1 MRLWRKLPRT
11 NNHPFTDE
19 CETRCRKVLR
29 FLFEVE
35 VFSEKT
41 SFKNAN
47 FYFTTNFRRLP
58 TRRWLRM
65 IILPS
70 SRRQFIIAS
79 SAFHFE
85 VDGIQY
91 VNLQCDS
98 TLATIGFQVESIGK
112 SPAKIIAI
120 TPAKIVCLSLRQCD
134 GAWALKRPDWSAI

>member
-47 FYFTTNFRRLP
+47 FHFTTNFRRLP
-58 TRRWLRM
+58 TRRL
-65 IILPS
+65 
-70 SRRQFIIAS
+70 
-79 SAFHFE
+79 
-85 VDGIQY
+85 
-91 VNLQCDS
+91 
-98 TLATIGFQVESIGK
+98 VEN
-112 SPAKIIAI
+112 
-120 TPAKIVCLSLRQCD
+120 D
-134 GAWALKRPDWSAI
+134 YSAIIKKTVYNRITRIPL